1 MTTIVLPTDKLNRP
15 IQAMGVGTTQ
25 TISFGPVSFAT
36 SNALSKNTII
46 VRLAAT
52 APCHVAISTG
62 TPTASSSSMYLPA
75 GVPEY
80 FAVNGYE
87 TLKVAAVQNS
97 TAGVL
102 YVTEMS

>member
-1 MTTIVLPTDKLNRP
+1 
-15 IQAMGVGTTQ
+15 
-25 TISFGPVSFAT
+25 
-36 SNALSKNTII
+36 
-46 VRLAAT
+46 
-52 APCHVAISTG
+52 
-62 TPTASSSSMYLPA
+62 MYLPA